1 MLDMTQKIFNSY
13 KLRIKMN
20 LKFKRFYWGTR
31 SLHNKSSIGGIDYSG
46 FVGNDYTDSVISFLP
61 VVCSI

>member
-46 FVGNDYTDSVISFLP
+46 FACNYDTTSYIAILP
-61 VVCSI
+61 VCSI